1 MIKNFNQ
8 YLLEKEFDS
17 IIDGIFILNE
27 ETYKRTGPYSV
38 EWNFDTKDNV
48 EELEDEEESNPY
60 LDKLKEFLSKIPKD
74 KIREYFVKLMNKLKS
89 LSVESRRN
97 IILNCLKIF
106 LMFTTLN
113 YLVPGAEEK
122 AINTTTEIVHKA
134 EETVDKLD
142 KTIKKEIILLTRK
155 SDFHEAQKSVELVE
169 AGYSDDPN
177 DSGNYVNVKVAGGK
191 TVRRLVGTNRGI
203 AAPTL
208 QKYLGRAPKAEDMK
222 KLTKAQ
228 AVDILKS
235 DYWDP
240 QNIHLF
246 IDQNIANVIYDGC
259 VNQGVGQ
266 MMDIMDECI
275 KHFKIKA
282 KLGNPFNS
290 KIVKKFNRVDP
301 RKLFD
306 HIKKLRE
313 ETYRDAAS
321 WEAHGKGWMKRL
333 NDIKYKQQH

>member
-1 MIKNFNQ
+1 MIKNFNE
-8 YLLEKEFDS
+8 YLLEKEFNN
-17 IIDGIFILNE
+17 IIDQFFAINE
-27 ETYKRTGPYSV
+27 ETYRRTGEYSV
-38 EWNFDTKDNV
+38 EWDFDTRD
-48 EELEDEEESNPY
+48 EIEDLEDDEESNPY
-60 LDKLKEFLSKIPKD
+60 LDKLKDFLSKIPKE

-89 LSVESRRN
+89 LSVESRRS

-106 LMFTTLN
+106 LAFTTLN
-113 YLVPGAEEK
+113 YLIPDVEQK
-122 AINTTTEIVHKA
+122 ALNTTTEFVHKA
-134 EETVDKLD
+134 EKTVHDID
-142 KTIKKEIILLTRK
+142 KTIEKEIILLTRK
-155 SDFHEAQKSVELVE
+155 SNFHEAQKSVELVE

-177 DSGNYVNVKVAGGK
+177 DSGNYVNVKVGGGK
-191 TVRRLVGTNRGI
+191 TVKRLVGTNRGI

-208 QKYLGRAPKAEDMK
+208 QKYLGRTPKAEDMK

-235 DYWDP
+235 DYWEP

-246 IDQNIANVIYDGC
+246 VDQNIANIVYDGC

-266 MMDIMDECI
+266 MMDIMDKCI
-275 KHFKIKA
+275 KHFKLKA

-313 ETYRDAAS
+313 ETYKEAAS

-333 NDIKYKQQH
+333 NDIKYKHY